1 MNRIVLFVAV
11 YLCFFSQAIFSADL
25 YRCGN
30 TFQDTPCTG
39 AIKSKVTAN
48 TNHSPKL
55 NNANET
61 VDIDCS
67 QKGEIAKKIMWM
79 REIGKTAQDQTSTAT
94 DSLTKEIIAQVYQLK
109 GSSPQVKAMIE
120 RECMLQKEKDLLFAK
135 MMVDAQRLRNGTSSA
150 NPATV
155 NNQQQ
160 NPIEN
165 KSKPQTSKEDLNIK
179 AACNSYPSQLEAIA
193 AKRKKGGSVGYMEE
207 LKHSQLKVETEA
219 KLLGC

>member
-11 YLCFFSQAIFSADL
+11 HLCFFSQAIFSADL

-30 TFQDTPCTG
+30 AFQDTPCPG
-39 AIKSKVTAN
+39 AIKSKVIAN

-55 NNANET
+55 NNTNET

-67 QKGEIAKKIMWM
+67 QRGEIAKKIMWM

-94 DSLTKEIIAQVYQLK
+94 DSLTKQIIAQVYQLK
-109 GSSPQVKAMIE
+109 GSSPQVKAMNE

-135 MMVDAQRLRNGTSSA
+135 MMVDAQRRNETSSA
-150 NPATV
+150 NPATI

-165 KSKPQTSKEDLNIK
+165 KSKPQTSKENPNIK

-207 LKHSQLKVETEA
+207 LKFSQLKVETEA